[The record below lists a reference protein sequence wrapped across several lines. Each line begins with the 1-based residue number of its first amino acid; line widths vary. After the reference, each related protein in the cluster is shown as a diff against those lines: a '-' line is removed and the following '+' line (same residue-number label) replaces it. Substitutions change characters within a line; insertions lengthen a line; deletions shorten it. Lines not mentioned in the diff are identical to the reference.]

1 MFGNVLTAVKF
12 INELGA
18 SKATVAA
25 LDGKIRA
32 FKGPMMLQVGALK
45 CNAPPYV
52 SVCGVEM
59 GIQQYKDRNW
69 VSIADG
75 HNGEPIVVG

>member
-1 MFGNVLTAVKF
+1 LKLRIFP
-12 INELGA
+12 
-18 SKATVAA
+18 STVQA
-25 LDGKIRA
+25 LDGKIRN

-45 CNAPPYV
+45 CNVAPYV

-59 GIQQYKDRNW
+59 GIQQYTGGKW

-75 HNGEPIVVG
+75 HNGKPIVVG